1 MGEFA
6 PKWSNPRMTRAQVQ
20 AYIAKMKK
28 AQKIAQAKLKAM
40 EASWEQDID
49 ALELEMLEKKLDNL

>member
-1 MGEFA
+1 
-6 PKWSNPRMTRAQVQ
+6 
-20 AYIAKMKK
+20 MKK

-49 ALELEMLEKKLDNL
+49 AIELEILEEKLERL

>member
-1 MGEFA
+1 
-6 PKWSNPRMTRAQVQ
+6 
-20 AYIAKMKK
+20 MKK